1 VLSVP
6 GNRAAFVLSVP
17 VPGLRFVLSVPH
29 RCVTARHHKRTG
41 DGKKRMNKDQCNK
54 RSGTEAVGDVLARLM
69 AKVRKAAHDP
79 EPEAPA
85 TEPTTDQV
93 VAAAVPPARDG
104 PAVYDFDLAE
114 FPLFS
119 FAKRP
124 ARDRNAPLTYT
135 DTIRGRAGRPV
146 TRTWTAYPGRL
157 GVGGATAH
165 ALLFDLLQLY
175 AEQGG
180 RAPVIHFGTLR
191 SLYLRRGARNP
202 SKTDYDRMRRDFA
215 VLRGYDF
222 SCKNAYWD
230 ARRRAYVDMDWRLF
244 GAVRYF
250 KAGPGDGTAERPHG
264 QIELSPTFRA
274 ALQDRG
280 LFRLGFEGELFHRL
294 PPLAQRLAVYLAK
307 MFTYQTVHRR
317 RVADLARVLPVE
329 TRSPADARKVL
340 GRAVSRLLD
349 AGLPILASHRI
360 ERGCD
365 GIWWAVFRRGASTA
379 RIPAAG
385 PRRLGQPHYQVE
397 RIIAAVAGESGRRW
411 WTLCVERLGPG
422 PVDRAIGLLREA
434 QRAGPVENP
443 GGLLTKI
450 LKDLAAE
457 AGVRL
462 TG

>member
-1 VLSVP
+1 
-6 GNRAAFVLSVP
+6 
-17 VPGLRFVLSVPH
+17 
-29 RCVTARHHKRTG
+29 
-41 DGKKRMNKDQCNK
+41 MNKDQCNK
-54 RSGTEAVGDVLARLM
+54 RGGAEPVGDVLARLM
-69 AKVRKAAHDP
+69 AKVRKGTLEVGP
-79 EPEAPA
+79 ESPA
-85 TEPTTDQV
+85 TEPTTDPV
-93 VAAAVPPARDG
+93 VVPASPLSHTR

-124 ARDRNAPLTYT
+124 ARDRHAPLTHT
-135 DTIRGRAGRPV
+135 DTIRGKDGRPV
-146 TRTWTAYPGRL
+146 ARTWTAYPGRL

-180 RAPVIHFGTLR
+180 RAPAIQFGTLR
-191 SLYLRRGARNP
+191 SLFLRRGERNP
-202 SKTDYDRMRRDFA
+202 SKKDYDRIRRDFA

-222 SCKNAYWD
+222 SCRNAYWD
-230 ARRRAYVDMDWRLF
+230 AHRRAYVDMDWRLF

-250 KAGPGDGTAERPHG
+250 KAGPGDGAGERPHG

-274 ALQDRG
+274 ALHARG

-340 GRAVSRLLD
+340 GRAVDRLLR
-349 AGLPILASHRI
+349 AGLPILAAHRA
-360 ERGCD
+360 ERGPD
-365 GIWWAVFRRGASTA
+365 GTWWAVFRRGEGTA
-379 RIPAAG
+379 RIPAAAA
-385 PRRLGQPHYQVE
+385 RRLGQTHYQVE
-397 RIIAAVAGESGRRW
+397 RIIAAVDGESGRRW
-411 WTLCVERLGPG
+411 WTLCVERLGTG
-422 PVDRAIGLLREA
+422 PVDRAIGLLKEA
-434 QRAGPVENP
+434 QRAGRVENP

-450 LKDLAAE
+450 LKDIAVE

-462 TG
+462 TV